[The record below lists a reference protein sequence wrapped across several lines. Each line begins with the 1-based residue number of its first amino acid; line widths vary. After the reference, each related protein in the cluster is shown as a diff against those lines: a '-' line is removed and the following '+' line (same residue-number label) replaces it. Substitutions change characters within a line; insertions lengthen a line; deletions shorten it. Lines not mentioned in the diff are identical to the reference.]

1 MFLRVNIYVL
11 GFEETRAKPWNCRQY
26 GPGVVSIKG
35 KSIASFTER
44 QVDNL
49 DCLDAIR
56 AEIIDSSAPP
66 IVLQFWG
73 RHFSTVMP
81 CSTVIAKLPL

>member
-1 MFLRVNIYVL
+1 MFLRRNIYVL
-11 GFEETRAKPWNCRQY
+11 DFDETRAKPWSCLQF

-44 QVDNL
+44 PVDIFE
-49 DCLDAIR
+49 CLDAIR

-66 IVLQFWG
+66 IVLRF
-73 RHFSTVMP
+73 
-81 CSTVIAKLPL
+81 